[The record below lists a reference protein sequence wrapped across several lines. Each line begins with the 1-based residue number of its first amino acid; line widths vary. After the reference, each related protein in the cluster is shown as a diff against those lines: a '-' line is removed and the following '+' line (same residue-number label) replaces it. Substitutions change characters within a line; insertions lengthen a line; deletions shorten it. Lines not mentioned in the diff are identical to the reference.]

1 MDDLYPPG
9 LLSTL
14 GINPEDL
21 RRQQQQAGLLS
32 AGLQLLAG
40 SGYSPVRR
48 TTGELLGQ
56 AGMAGVQGM
65 QQAGETAIDRALKGM
80 QVQEFAR
87 RSPRRRAA

>member
-1 MDDLYPPG
+1 MDGLLGPQYPDT

-32 AGLQLLAG
+32 AGLQLLSQ

-48 TTGELLGQ
+48 TAGELIGQ

-65 QQAGETAIDRALKGM
+65 QQAGTTAIDQALRAL
-80 QVQEFAR
+80 QEIG
-87 RSPRRRAA
+87 RAHV